1 MENTTGIRITKKDY
15 QFAVAAGLLIGLLLL
30 PVLKTAS
37 PAIFAKFAI
46 IIVPFFLLTTPLGL
60 RIAFYIGQKIAI
72 IYQIAKFGLIGVLNT
87 LVDLGVL
94 ALVTIIFGVYF
105 QIEATTAMIGSITF
119 YSLYKAISFIVANI
133 SSYFWNKYWTFNQGA
148 KKQTKSEFIQFFAV
162 SIIGFLINVFVA
174 SIVFKMILGSLTNF
188 DAGQLGLLGAAA
200 GSIAGLAWN
209 FLGYK
214 LWVFKKD

>member
-1 MENTTGIRITKKDY
+1 MENTTGIRITSRDY
-15 QFAVAAGLLIGLLLL
+15 EFSIVAGLLIGFLLL

-46 IIVPFFLLTTPLGL
+46 AIVPFFLLATPLGL
-60 RIAFYIGQKIAI
+60 RIAFLFGKKIAI

-94 ALVTIIFGVYF
+94 ALVTLLFSAYL
-105 QIEATTAMIGSITF
+105 QIESTTAMIGAITF
-119 YSLYKAISFIVANI
+119 YSLNKSISFIVANI
-133 SSYFWNKYWTFNQGA
+133 SSYFWNKHWTFDQGE
-148 KKQTKSEFIQFFAV
+148 KKQTKSEFLQFFAV

-174 SIVFKMILGSLTNF
+174 TFVFKVILGSFIGLTS
-188 DAGQLGLLGAAA
+188 GQLGLIGAAF

-209 FLGYK
+209 FIGYK
-214 LWVFKKD
+214 LWVFKR

>member
-1 MENTTGIRITKKDY
+1 MQNTTGIRITKRDY

-37 PAIFAKFAI
+37 PSLFSKLALV
-46 IIVPFFLLTTPLGL
+46 IVPLFLIATPLGL

-72 IYQIAKFGLIGVLNT
+72 IYQIAKFGVIGVGNV

-94 ALVTIIFGVYF
+94 SLITMLFSSYLK
-105 QIEATTAMIGSITF
+105 IESKDAMIGAITF
-119 YSLYKAISFIVANI
+119 YSLFKSVSFIVANI
-133 SSYFWNKYWTFNQGA
+133 NSYFWNKYWTFDQGK

-174 SIVFKMILGSLTNF
+174 SVVFKMILGSLTTMTG
-188 DAGQLGLLGAAA
+188 GQLGLIGAAA

-209 FLGYK
+209 FIGYK
-214 LWVFKKD
+214 LWVFKQ